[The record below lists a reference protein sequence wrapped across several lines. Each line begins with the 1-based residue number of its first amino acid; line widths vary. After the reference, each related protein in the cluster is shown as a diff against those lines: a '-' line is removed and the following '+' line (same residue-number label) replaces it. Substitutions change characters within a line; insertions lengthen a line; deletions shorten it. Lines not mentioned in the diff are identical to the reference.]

1 MEAYV
6 IFREPAF
13 NPWEVITKQG
23 AKTFIVLLYAK
34 QIAYPK
40 MGDSFCG
47 LKNSGKDQE
56 LLDKPSWRG

>member
-23 AKTFIVLLYAK
+23 AKTFVVLLYAK

-40 MGDSFCG
+40 MGDFLWPKKFREGS
-47 LKNSGKDQE
+47 
-56 LLDKPSWRG
+56 RIIR